1 MIVDARS
8 LSEGDVIS
16 ADICIVGGGPAGI
29 TLALELSG
37 TPLKV
42 VLIESGGIGYKDE
55 TQDLYQGP
63 NLGFQYSPLDEARLR
78 FLGGSSNHWS
88 GHCMRLAPI
97 DFEPREW
104 MAWSGWPISYK
115 DLVPYYDRAQS
126 YFELHTEKPYDI
138 DYWAKRLGLDL
149 FRFDPRLLENV
160 SINQSPPTLF
170 GFTYE
175 DALRQSENVT
185 VFLHA
190 NALNLDTNPTATRV
204 TGIDLGCIE
213 GPSLRVEAKRYALC
227 MGGIEIPRLLLLSNR
242 VSGPGL
248 GNGRDLVGRFF
259 ADHAAIRPVMRV
271 LANEDAPNL
280 DLYESPFYLDDVG
293 GMFAAIVPSGDL
305 LRKEEIA
312 SFIFHMF
319 PARISPGDLSI
330 RALVNGMSGENE
342 VPYLSSQISNVLTDL
357 DGAANSIWRKVSNS
371 RDALI
376 EREWFGPWLG
386 FECVPNYDS
395 TVHLVDDVDRFGQR
409 RVALNWQLTDQE
421 MRTVKR
427 ATTIL
432 ATEITRTGV
441 GRVWTDALRDDYVW
455 PPYVAHGKHHCGTT
469 RMSEGPETGVVDA
482 DCRVH
487 GIQNLYISSSSVF
500 PTNGYANPTVTIAA
514 LSIRMADKFR
524 ADARAGALQ
533 GE

>member
-42 VLIESGGIGYKDE
+42 ALIESGGIGYDYD
-55 TQDLYQGP
+55 TQDLYRGP
-63 NLGFQYSPLDEARLR
+63 NLGFQYSPLEEARLR

-88 GHCMRLAPI
+88 GNCMRLAPI
-97 DFEPREW
+97 DFETREW
-104 MAWSGWPISYK
+104 MAWSGWPITYE
-115 DLVPYYDRAQS
+115 DLAPYYDRAQP
-126 YFELHTEKPYDI
+126 YFELHTERPYDVE
-138 DYWAKRLGLDL
+138 YWARRIGLDL
-149 FRFDPRLLENV
+149 FEFDPALLENV
-160 SINQSPPTLF
+160 SINQSPPTAF

-175 DALRQSENVT
+175 DALQQSENVT
-185 VFLHA
+185 VFLNA
-190 NALNLDTNPTATRV
+190 NALNLDTDHTASQV
-204 TGIDLGCIE
+204 TGIDLGCID

-242 VSGPGL
+242 VSAPGL

-259 ADHAAIRPVMRV
+259 ADHAAIRPVMRI
-271 LANEDAPNL
+271 LANQDTPSIE
-280 DLYESPFYLDDVG
+280 LYNEPYYFEDVG
-293 GMFAAIVPSGDL
+293 GMFAAIVPSEEL

-312 SFIFHMF
+312 GFVFHMF
-319 PARISPGDLSI
+319 RSAASPGELSI
-330 RALVNGMSGENE
+330 RNLLDGLTGDE
-342 VPYLSSQISNVLTDL
+342 VPYLSSQVANVLTDL
-357 DGAANSIWRKVSNS
+357 DGAVNRVWGRVSNS

-376 EREWFGPWLG
+376 ERDWIAPWLG

-395 TVHLVDDVDRFGQR
+395 TVHLVDDVDRFNQR
-409 RVALNWQLTDQE
+409 RIALNWQLTDQE

-427 ATTIL
+427 ATSIL
-432 ATEITRTGV
+432 ATEVTRTGV
-441 GRVWTDALRDDYVW
+441 GRVWTDALRDDYDW
-455 PPYVAHGKHHCGTT
+455 PSYVAQGKHHCGTT

-514 LSIRMADKFR
+514 MSIRMADKFR
-524 ADARAGALQ
+524 ADARAGTL
-533 GE
+533 